1 MYLLHL
7 LPDAFLALIVNLTLV
22 LGIAVTVFGFYF
34 ARLLLV
40 TRPYQTPIKLLGIAI
55 LVLGVYWKGGY
66 SVEMI
71 WRNKVAELETKLAVA
86 EEKSKQVNT
95 VIEEK
100 IVYRTKQIKEIQ
112 YKTKEVIK
120 EKEKII
126 NAECRVPAE
135 AIDILNAAAAGKEV
149 K

>member
-7 LPDAFLALIVNLTLV
+7 LPDTFLAIIVNLTLA
-22 LGIAVTVFGFYF
+22 LGIIITVFGFYF
-34 ARLLLV
+34 AGLILV
-40 TRPYQTPIKLLGIAI
+40 TRPYQTPIKLLGLAV
-55 LVLGVYWKGGY
+55 LVLSVYWKGGY

-71 WRNKVAELETKLAVA
+71 WRNKVSELEAKLVIA
-86 EEKSKQVNT
+86 EAKSKEVNT
-95 VIEEK
+95 VIVEK
-100 IVYRTKQIKEIQ
+100 IVYRTKKIKEIQ

-126 NAECRVPAE
+126 NAECRVPKE
-135 AIDILNAAAAGKEV
+135 AIDILNAAAAGEEV

>member
-7 LPDAFLALIVNLTLV
+7 LPDAFLSLIVNLTLV
-22 LGIAVTVFGFYF
+22 IGIVVTVFGFYF
-34 ARLLLV
+34 AKLILV
-40 TRPYQTPIKLLGIAI
+40 TRAYQTPIKLLGIAI

-71 WRNKVAELETKLAVA
+71 WRNKVTELESKLLVA

-100 IVYRTKQIKEIQ
+100 IIYRTKKIKEIQ
-112 YKTKEVIK
+112 YKTKQVIK

-126 NAECRVPAE
+126 NAECRVPVE

-149 K
+149 E

>member
-7 LPDAFLALIVNLTLV
+7 LPETFLSLIVNLTLSI
-22 LGIAVTVFGFYF
+22 GILITVFGFYF
-34 ARLLLV
+34 IKLIPGLWV
-40 TRPYQTPIKLLGIAI
+40 YQTPIKILGIAI

-71 WRNKVAELETKLAVA
+71 WRNKVAELETKIAVA

-95 VIEEK
+95 IIEEK
-100 IVYRTKQIKEIQ
+100 IVYKTKKIKEIQ
-112 YKTKEVIK
+112 YKTKQVIK

-126 NAECRVPAE
+126 NSQCRIPAE